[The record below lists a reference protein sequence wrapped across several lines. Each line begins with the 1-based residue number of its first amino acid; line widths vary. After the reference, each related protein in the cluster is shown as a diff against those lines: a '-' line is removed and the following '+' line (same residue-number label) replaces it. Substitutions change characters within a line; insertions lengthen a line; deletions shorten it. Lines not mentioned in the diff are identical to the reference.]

1 MANDYEAP
9 ELIELGHLTEI
20 TEGNMGSFND
30 GGGVGAGMAEVD
42 GMGMGGEG

>member
-9 ELIELGHLTEI
+9 ELIELGYLTEI

-30 GGGVGAGMAEVD
+30 GGGVGDGMADLD
-42 GMGMGGEG
+42 GMGMSGEG